1 MVAARPS
8 IGSVKLLGDPHPRQ
22 LLILSHLKFFTDL
35 MSIKWDL
42 AEVLISISVTDEVEY
57 SLTF

>member
-1 MVAARPS
+1 MARPS
-8 IGSVKLLGDPHPRQ
+8 IGSVKVIGDPHPHQ

-42 AEVLISISVTDEVEY
+42 AEVLTSISITNEVEY

>member
-1 MVAARPS
+1 MARPS
-8 IGSVKLLGDPHPRQ
+8 IGSVKVIGDPHPRQ

-42 AEVLISISVTDEVEY
+42 AEV
-57 SLTF
+57 

>member
-1 MVAARPS
+1 MARPS
-8 IGSVKLLGDPHPRQ
+8 IGSVKVIGDPHPRQ

-42 AEVLISISVTDEVEY
+42 AEVLTSISITNEFEY

>member
-1 MVAARPS
+1 MARPS
-8 IGSVKLLGDPHPRQ
+8 IGSVKVIGDPHPRQ

-42 AEVLISISVTDEVEY
+42 AEVLISISVTNEVEY

>member
-1 MVAARPS
+1 MARPS
-8 IGSVKLLGDPHPRQ
+8 IGSVKVIGDPHPRQ

-42 AEVLISISVTDEVEY
+42 AEVLTSISITNEVEY